1 MAEDG
6 KETLDWNVVKFKWLV
21 IGKQINMIYIIKV
34 LILWNVDPLP
44 GNDQEISNRT
54 TAVTRQ
60 WIVSSNRG
68 QVFSAVSAEML

>member
-1 MAEDG
+1 
-6 KETLDWNVVKFKWLV
+6 
-21 IGKQINMIYIIKV
+21 MIYIIKV